1 MKSGVRILRFG
12 GQDHTN
18 FGADLSKTPAKP
30 TQTAA
35 DQAGVSSDDEVASF
49 LAEVR
54 ARVPRKTAPG
64 RRGRVIF
71 AMDATASREPTW
83 DRAQAIQADMFNE
96 TARLGG
102 LSVQL
107 VYFRGYKEC
116 RASKWVDQPEK
127 LRDLMTSVSCRGG
140 HTQIGTVLTH
150 IKRENSKDR
159 VDAVIYVGDCFE
171 EDIDEVCARAGEVG
185 ISGVPIFVFQEG
197 FNSVAS
203 RAFAEIARLTRGAH
217 CRFNAGSADQLRDLL
232 RAVAVFAAGGRKALA
247 DHAVTNRQ
255 GRALLEYLS

>member
-1 MKSGVRILRFG
+1 M
-12 GQDHTN
+12 Q
-18 FGADLSKTPAKP
+18 TPAAK
-30 TQTAA
+30 AE
-35 DQAGVSSDDEVASF
+35 VSSNEDIAHF

-54 ARVPRKTAPG
+54 ARVPVNKPPG
-64 RRGRVIF
+64 RRGRIIF

-83 DRAQAIQADMFNE
+83 DKAQAIQADMFNE
-96 TARLGG
+96 TAQLGG
-102 LSVQL
+102 LSIQL

-116 RASKWVDQPEK
+116 RASKWVDQPER

-140 HTQIGTVLTH
+140 HTQIGTVLNH
-150 IKRENSKDR
+150 IKRQNNKDK

-185 ISGVPIFVFQEG
+185 ISGVPLFLFQEG
-197 FNSVAS
+197 HNSAAS

-232 RAVAVFAAGGRKALA
+232 RAVAVFAAGGRKALQ

-255 GRALLEYLS
+255 GRALLEHLR